1 MCVNR
6 SVYMQMAW
14 YSDMQRS
21 RDGQGQLLGLDAWA
35 ILLDMFNTSSVCCYQ
50 SNKYLNMLTYFRIV
64 PVALMLHF
72 LKMVLCDYYY
82 FCFPA
87 IQNKTFGLFGPSLI
101 KLVINF

>member
-1 MCVNR
+1 
-6 SVYMQMAW
+6 MAW

-72 LKMVLCDYYY
+72 LKMVLCDCYY